1 MKVILFDLD
10 DTLFDYSGSER
21 AGAMEFYNHFRDD
34 LNMDLN
40 TFLDMWKIL
49 TQKHIQRWANKEI
62 TFEQQRLERIREFFG
77 KNMSDKD
84 AENIF
89 NIYSSYFKRN
99 WKRFDDY
106 SAVLDL
112 KRDYKL
118 GIITDGP
125 TSHQTDKL
133 KKIGIIRDFS
143 VIVTS
148 EIAGYSKPDKKIF
161 NHALKKL
168 QCKPSDAL
176 YIGDNYE
183 KDYLGA
189 KAAGIFSL
197 HLNRNMLT
205 PDNNHSINTLKQIK
219 DKIDEMHC

>member
-1 MKVILFDLD
+1 MKVIFFDLD

-21 AGAMEFYNHFRDD
+21 AGAIKFFNHFRDD
-34 LNMDLN
+34 LNKDLN
-40 TFLDMWKIL
+40 TFLDLWKTY

-62 TFEQQRLERIREFFG
+62 SFEQQRLERIREFFSR
-77 KNMSDKD
+77 NMSDRD

-89 NIYSSYFKRN
+89 NVYSSYFKNN

-112 KRDYKL
+112 KQDYEL

-125 TSHQTDKL
+125 TAHQTDKL

-148 EIAGYSKPDKKIF
+148 EIAGYSKPDKRIF
-161 NHALKKL
+161 NHALKLL

-183 KDYLGA
+183 KDYMGS
-189 KAAGIFSL
+189 KSAGMHSL

-205 PDNNHSINTLKQIK
+205 PDNDHSINTLKQIK
-219 DKIDEMHC
+219 DKIDEFNF